1 METETTRMP
10 SVVTAER
17 WLQDWL
23 LDWRPG
29 DQIPEAVTIARLQAV
44 MTALEDSPTTEAQ
57 FWVAIEPLFK
67 LGDTFGLPTPPT
79 PAVQLYWRALQDLP
93 VLVVVETVETL
104 VRTWKWGNRLP
115 LPAEVRE
122 QVPKAYLRRLKQRA
136 SAKMALSRLAHQI
149 AVEACDATTWQRD
162 EANAAETETHWALW
176 RMSRG
181 GGKGG

>member
-1 METETTRMP
+1 METETIRMP

-17 WLQDWL
+17 WLKDWL

-44 MTALEDSPTTEAQ
+44 VAALEDSPTTEAQ

-79 PAVQLYWRALQDLP
+79 PAVQLYWQALQDLP
-93 VLVVVETVETL
+93 VLVVMETVEKL
-104 VRTWKWGNRLP
+104 IRTWRWGNRLP

-122 QVPKAYLRRLKQRA
+122 QVPAAYLKRLRLRR
-136 SAKMALSRLAHQI
+136 SAEMALSRLTSQI
-149 AVEACDATTWQRD
+149 AIESRDSTSEQDA
-162 EANAAETETHWALW
+162 EMEEHWSLW
-176 RMSRG
+176 RSAGR
-181 GGKGG
+181 